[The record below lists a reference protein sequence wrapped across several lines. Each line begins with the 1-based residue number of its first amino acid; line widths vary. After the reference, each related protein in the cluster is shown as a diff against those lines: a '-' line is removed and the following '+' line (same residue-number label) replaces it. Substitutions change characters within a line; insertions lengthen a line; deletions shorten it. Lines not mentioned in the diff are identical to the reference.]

1 MEEFAVHL
9 PIKLGQFLK
18 LASLAENG
26 AEAKTL
32 IAEGYVFVNG
42 EEEKRR
48 SHQLVDGDVVS
59 VEDDYGN
66 SVSIKA
72 VEA

>member
-1 MEEFAVHL
+1 MEEFAVRL

-18 LASLAENG
+18 LASLTENG

-32 IAEGYVFVNG
+32 ISEGYVFVNG
-42 EEEKRR
+42 EKETRR
-48 SHQLVDGDVVS
+48 THQLVDGDVVS
-59 VEDDYGN
+59 VEDDYEN